1 MGFVKDE
8 KTFLTLTFMKRIL
21 QNRLC
26 EHLDF
31 VVQMFAQPFFHGW
44 QIFKYDDVTLTWTNE
59 KERRGLLAWT
69 KKVLDNG
76 SMLL

>member
-8 KTFLTLTFMKRIL
+8 RTFLTLTFMKRIL

-31 VVQMFAQPFFHGW
+31 VVQMFAQPFFMVDK
-44 QIFKYDDVTLTWTNE
+44 FS
-59 KERRGLLAWT
+59 
-69 KKVLDNG
+69 
-76 SMLL
+76 SMMMLP